1 MNRSSPDTKCLALT
15 CVVSSVVICLMAVI
29 CGAGVLLG
37 LSLRVPDDETAQ
49 IERVESPTI
58 PLAIEV
64 PSEDI
69 PVVVEGVAS
78 TSVINGPLR
87 VHFIDVDQGDSILI
101 IAPDGATALIDG
113 GYDNGMALAY
123 LQQQGITHIDVMIA
137 THPHADHIGGLVQVM
152 QAMSVGEIWTNGAIH
167 TTSIFESFID
177 TIADQKIPYHEAEV
191 GTTVQA
197 GDLELKALYSK
208 PNAADLNDTSLVLHL
223 SYGTISFLFTG
234 DAEYAAEMEML
245 QTVADQLPAQ
255 ILKVGHHGSYTSS
268 SPAFLTA
275 VQPEVAIYSAG
286 RNNDYGHPH
295 QETITNLINAGA
307 TIYGTDVHGTV
318 VVETDGSR
326 YLVYPALDTPA
337 IAGGNLQPAV
347 TNPATVLP
355 QPPVVGFP
363 SATLRYDPNGP
374 DRDCGNFAT
383 HAEAQAFF
391 IAAGGP
397 EEDPHGLDRDN
408 DGIACESLP

>member
-1 MNRSSPDTKCLALT
+1 MNRSSPDSKCLALT

-37 LSLRVPDDETAQ
+37 LSLRSPDEETAQ
-49 IERVESPTI
+49 VEQAKSPTI
-58 PLAIEV
+58 PLAVEITKQ
-64 PSEDI
+64 DI

-78 TSVINGPLR
+78 SSVINGPLR

-101 IAPDGATALIDG
+101 LAPDGTTTLIDG

-123 LQQQGITHIDVMIA
+123 LQQQGITRIDVMIA

-152 QAMSVGEIWTNGAIH
+152 QAMPVGEIWTNGAIH
-167 TTSIFESFID
+167 TTGIFESFID

-191 GTTVQA
+191 GTIIRV
-197 GDLELKALYSK
+197 GDLELKALYSN
-208 PNAADLNDTSLVLHL
+208 PNAADLNDTSLVLRL
-223 SYGTISFLFTG
+223 TYGTVSFLFTG

-245 QTVADQLPAQ
+245 RTVADQLPAQ

-268 SPAFLTA
+268 SPAFLA
-275 VQPEVAIYSAG
+275 VVQPEVAIYSAG

-295 QETITNLINAGA
+295 QETITHLLNAGA

-318 VVETDGSR
+318 IVETDGSR
-326 YLVYPALDTPA
+326 YVVYPAINTPA
-337 IAGGNLQPAV
+337 LAGGNPQPAM
-347 TNPATVLP
+347 TIPATGLP
-355 QPPVVGFP
+355 QSPTGGVP
-363 SATLRYDPNGP
+363 SATLRYDPNGR
-374 DRDCGNFAT
+374 DRDCGSFDT

-397 EEDPHGLDRDN
+397 ARDPHRLDGDN